1 MNSGGAV
8 NALSHFECD
17 LFDLLSNAPYEV
29 VRHRP
34 RASSGRMR
42 DFGARTANIR
52 RGTRPRKAHRSGI
65 HCGQTGQWVT
75 PFRVLRAPF
84 TLLEYRAFS
93 FPIVEAILSGTV
105 PLSPDFSDNSNVHS
119 NPILFFP
126 AEPKKHDFGLMERT
140 WEELLHQTPQ
150 SFLRLLRQEP
160 SKIINSIVHIFW
172 KSNVQNAF

>member
-1 MNSGGAV
+1 MHTPGKSRRHAIRGG
-8 NALSHFECD
+8 
-17 LFDLLSNAPYEV
+17 
-29 VRHRP
+29 RIGQ
-34 RASSGRMR
+34 RA
-42 DFGARTANIR
+42 AN
-52 RGTRPRKAHRSGI
+52 
-65 HCGQTGQWVT
+65 
-75 PFRVLRAPF
+75 FRVLRAPF

-105 PLSPDFSDNSNVHS
+105 PLSPDFSDKNNVHS

-172 KSNVQNAF
+172 KSNVQFCP

>member
-1 MNSGGAV
+1 MNS
-8 NALSHFECD
+8 L
-17 LFDLLSNAPYEV
+17 
-29 VRHRP
+29 
-34 RASSGRMR
+34 
-42 DFGARTANIR
+42 
-52 RGTRPRKAHRSGI
+52 
-65 HCGQTGQWVT
+65 
-75 PFRVLRAPF
+75 FRVLRAPF